1 MSASKFFFDRE
12 RMRQVAKAS
21 ITGLVSY
28 GDAVNKLNSEHH
40 DKMYAVYCTF
50 DTGCPDEYHYDQ
62 IGLFRDEAHAE
73 FVAQSLNDN
82 DASEYETYS
91 IEVVR
96 VY

>member
-12 RMRQVAKAS
+12 RLQQVAKAS

-28 GDAVNKLNSEHH
+28 KDAVDKLNSEHH

-50 DTGCPDEYHYDQ
+50 DPGCPDEYRHEQ
-62 IGLFRDEAHAE
+62 VGLFRDEAHAE
-73 FVAQSLNDN
+73 FVVQSLNDN
-82 DASEYETYS
+82 DANEYETYT
-91 IEVVR
+91 IEVIR